1 MVQHLDHRSCL
12 TLNGGVM
19 RNLIQKIAIAWIA
32 ILGIIGLAKE
42 KAGRNEE
49 KGEVRQQQQEVVLD
63 EYELSAFHNI

>member
-1 MVQHLDHRSCL
+1 
-12 TLNGGVM
+12 M

-42 KAGRNEE
+42 KSGQNEE

-63 EYELSAFHNI
+63 EYELSSFHNI

>member
-1 MVQHLDHRSCL
+1 MVQHLAYKSCL

-19 RNLIQKIAIAWIA
+19 RNFIQKIAIAWIA
-32 ILGIIGLAKE
+32 ILGIIGLSKE

-63 EYELSAFHNI
+63 EYELSSFHNI